1 MTPYYQSPDGA
12 ITLYH
17 ADCLDVF
24 PNLKGLSSIVSDL
37 PAGVSFMGRK
47 FWDGDKGGR
56 SQWIAYWAE
65 RIAAARAACVP
76 DHISFF
82 WSLPRTQHWS
92 GCAVED
98 AGYRIVDTLT
108 TINGQGWPKTPG
120 SLRPCKEEWIIARS
134 GAGLMDREAC
144 RVERGNGEGGT
155 RCSHFP
161 GPCTGHDNQVYS
173 MSIHVPSKGSGSLP
187 CNIALGHCGGD
198 GGLQCR
204 AVGVR
209 KVHGSDARKA
219 DGSRAASN
227 GVTYVLGA
235 DKPSAPTYAQDGTES
250 LPAYE
255 CRVACRSCRNEWLAL
270 SGGEAPRCECGT
282 WAEWACPVAEC
293 DAQTGTL
300 KSSGGAITTEMAGLG
315 YGGGNGSARTPIAD
329 EGGSSRFFNRLDSLD
344 ASLAYFAKCPSGERH
359 MGCDELYWKVA
370 KKDPFGFVQV
380 TREEWERLSGSELVG
395 TSSGQDNREG
405 RQQKGQ
411 RARGNSHPTT
421 KRISAMRH
429 IHRLAGSTRPDW
441 HVGDPCVGSGTG
453 ALAAILDGV
462 RYTGTEICEQ
472 ALVIAVARIKFLY
485 GLSHEAFRALRDEEA
500 IPVAN
505 QPAPTG
511 QSAFQW

>member
-1 MTPYYQSPDGA
+1 MTPYYQSPDGK
-12 ITLYH
+12 ITLYLG
-17 ADCLDVF
+17 DCLDVF
-24 PNLKGLSSIVSDL
+24 PKLSGLSSIVSDL
-37 PAGVSFMGRK
+37 PAGVAFMSRA
-47 FWDGDKGGR
+47 WDRDKGGR

-65 RIAAARAACVP
+65 RIAAAKVACVP

-120 SLRPCKEEWIIARS
+120 SLRPCKEEWIIWRS
-134 GAGLMDREAC
+134 GAGLMDRETC
-144 RVERGNGEGGT
+144 RVERGGDDLARDNPNDCSTTWSGSVGRGPNMEQKRKAEGLPA
-155 RCSHFP
+155 R
-161 GPCTGHDNQVYS
+161 
-173 MSIHVPSKGSGSLP
+173 GSLP

-198 GGLQCR
+198 EGLQCR

-209 KVHGSDARKA
+209 SMKSHSGEIRRNPTMGYGGDTRPTVGMAYGQ
-219 DGSRAASN
+219 DGS
-227 GVTYVLGA
+227 
-235 DKPSAPTYAQDGTES
+235 ES

-255 CRVACRSCRNEWLAL
+255 CRAACRSCGGEWLAL
-270 SGGEAPRCECGT
+270 SGGEAPRCKCGT

-380 TREEWERLSGSELVG
+380 TKEEWAKMGGGAHLGG
-395 TSSGQDNREG
+395 ASSLTAGLDHACESV
-405 RQQKGQ
+405 K
-411 RARGNSHPTT
+411 TT
-421 KRISAMRH
+421 
-429 IHRLAGSTRPDW
+429 
-441 HVGDPCVGSGTG
+441 
-453 ALAAILDGV
+453 
-462 RYTGTEICEQ
+462 
-472 ALVIAVARIKFLY
+472 
-485 GLSHEAFRALRDEEA
+485 HE
-500 IPVAN
+500 
-505 QPAPTG
+505 
-511 QSAFQW
+511 